1 MTTIEL
7 HLFYSGDQT
16 WEEDSF
22 TKKPSF
28 GNRLNLSLYG
38 TYKDS
43 EWRGNMHTLLHITS
57 NYVAH
62 NVTLEKDMD
71 IV

>member
-7 HLFYSGDQT
+7 HLFYSGAQT

-38 TYKDS
+38 TKQRFRM
-43 EWRGNMHTLLHITS
+43 E
-57 NYVAH
+57 
-62 NVTLEKDMD
+62 E
-71 IV
+71 